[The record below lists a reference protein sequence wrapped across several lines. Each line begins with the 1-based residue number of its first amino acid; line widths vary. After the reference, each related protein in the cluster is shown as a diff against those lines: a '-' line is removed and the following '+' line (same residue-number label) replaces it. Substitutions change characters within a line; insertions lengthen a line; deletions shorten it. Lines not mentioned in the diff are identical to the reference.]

1 MKAFWYWLIP
11 LVITL
16 GFVGLT
22 LIGGCA
28 PRPAASVAV
37 KPPPLLPKPGQTPAE
52 LKHVAVGLDWIIVL
66 AVIALGTGIGLFFI
80 LPDHRLSFAIATIAA
95 GIESTALV
103 TRVSLWFVP
112 WVALGLA
119 VLSLVI
125 LAWKIY
131 KKRFEIRATVSDVKA
146 FVPEVFSS
154 TAPAP
159 APVMLIHG

>member
-28 PRPAASVAV
+28 PHPAASVAV

-66 AVIALGTGIGLFFI
+66 AVIGLGVGIGLFFI

-112 WVALGLA
+112 WVAVGLA
-119 VLSLVI
+119 VLSGGILIYELYKNRAKIAAELNGAKSALVP
-125 LAWKIY
+125 LD
-131 KKRFEIRATVSDVKA
+131 R
-146 FVPEVFSS
+146 SS

-159 APVMLIHG
+159 VQLVHT